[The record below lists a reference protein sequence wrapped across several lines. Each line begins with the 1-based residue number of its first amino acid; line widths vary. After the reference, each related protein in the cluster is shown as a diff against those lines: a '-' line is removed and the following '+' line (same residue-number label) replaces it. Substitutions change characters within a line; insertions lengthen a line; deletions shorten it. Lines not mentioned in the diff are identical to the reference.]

1 MRLAGAG
8 AAPWFVGAAVV
19 LVVAFEGAAVA
30 GAL

>member
-8 AAPWFVGAAVV
+8 VAPWFVGAAVV
-19 LVVAFEGAAVA
+19 LVVVLDGAAVA